1 LTGIAPST
9 PKEPMCR
16 FARADRGSA
25 THPELVAF
33 DREQGFVPTFAPP
46 ERVRT
51 RVVEETPRWAE
62 IIRAANPQL
71 D

>member
-1 LTGIAPST
+1 MRVSSSPRRYK
-9 PKEPMCR
+9 P
-16 FARADRGSA
+16 
-25 THPELVAF
+25 PELVAF
-33 DREQGFVPTFAPP
+33 EREQGFVPTFAPP
-46 ERVRT
+46 ERVRA